1 MPQKQRSKKSHKPL
15 KPKRKQNFTKN
26 IRKVVP
32 KEEKAN
38 LKNLHLNALKKGD
51 MSITKVINK
60 NIETVILAKAKI
72 GFIFVIFHLNLPFFF
87 SQGEIK
93 SFEIIMY

>member
-1 MPQKQRSKKSHKPL
+1 MPQKQPSKKSHKPL
-15 KPKRKQNFTKN
+15 KPKRKQNYTKN

-60 NIETVILAKAKI
+60 NIESVILAKAKI
-72 GFIFVIFHLNLPFFF
+72 GLFFAILLLNLL
-87 SQGEIK
+87 
-93 SFEIIMY
+93 

>member
-1 MPQKQRSKKSHKPL
+1 MPQKQLHKKSHKPL
-15 KPKRKQNFTKN
+15 KSKKKQNLTKN

-60 NIETVILAKAKI
+60 NIESVILAKAKI
-72 GFIFVIFHLNLPFFF
+72 GLIFAIFI
-87 SQGEIK
+87 
-93 SFEIIMY
+93 